1 MLINIFKLVLVLF
14 DRLGLMVEL
23 KMVISDSV
31 VSSVMFDLLIYL

>member
-23 KMVISDSV
+23 KMVISESV